1 MFDMDAVCATRL
13 PGPSD
18 LFNGQTMD
26 TAKNRSNQVA
36 YESDGALD
44 KKRQAAHRKGLVTS
58 RTPRSD
64 SEAAQMRDVFAHWQT
79 MTGYRRHGL
88 TGPRRR
94 LILSRLR
101 AGYTV
106 EQLRQIIDWAVTDRW
121 MTGQHPDSPGPF
133 LGLETLLRSNGRVDE
148 YLIRSSRHERH
159 STSTG
164 RGEDRI
170 V

>member
-1 MFDMDAVCATRL
+1 
-13 PGPSD
+13 
-18 LFNGQTMD
+18 MD
-26 TAKNRSNQVA
+26 TTENCSNDVGHEADDMADQ
-36 YESDGALD
+36 
-44 KKRQAAHRKGLVTS
+44 KRRAAHRKGLVTS

-64 SEAAQMRDVFAHWQT
+64 PEAAQMREVFAHWQT

-106 EQLRQIIDWAVTDRW
+106 GQLRQIIDWAVTDRW

-148 YLIRSSRHERH
+148 YLIRSSHH
-159 STSTG
+159 SRRPIAIHGGTA
-164 RGEDRI
+164 RI